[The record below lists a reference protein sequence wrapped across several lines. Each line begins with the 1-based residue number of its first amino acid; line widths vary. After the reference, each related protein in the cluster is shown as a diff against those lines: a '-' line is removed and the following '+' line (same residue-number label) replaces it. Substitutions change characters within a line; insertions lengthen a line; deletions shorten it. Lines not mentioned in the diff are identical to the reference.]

1 MHTQCNVDIESA
13 KAVSPLHSILFRA
26 HHQHKD
32 CDEDMAPDRRRGPCL
47 CLCLCFMGQQVRE
60 ERRGEGGMLGG
71 LGLRMWEGGRGKTG
85 PQLSAPCTH
94 IWFSVL
100 VALC

>member
-1 MHTQCNVDIESA
+1 MDIVRD
-13 KAVSPLHSILFRA
+13 KAASPLHPIPFRA

-32 CDEDMAPDRRRGPCL
+32 CDEDMAPDRRPGPCL
-47 CLCLCFMGQQVRE
+47 CLCLCFTGQQEPSVRE

-71 LGLRMWEGGRGKTG
+71 LGLRMWEGRRGKTG
-85 PQLSAPCTH
+85 PQLSALCTH